1 MISAC
6 RESGVR
12 KLIYNSTADVVFDG
26 SEPIRDGD
34 ESLRRPLKVI
44 INHCARFFFVSLF
57 RNDICFC
64 SDSFAVPIHVDR
76 LQSSS
81 GSVDQIC

>member
-26 SEPIRDGD
+26 SQSIRDGD

-44 INHCARFFFVSLF
+44 PEHDC
-57 RNDICFC
+57 
-64 SDSFAVPIHVDR
+64 
-76 LQSSS
+76 
-81 GSVDQIC
+81 

>member
-12 KLIYNSTADVVFDG
+12 KLIYNSTADVVFNG
-26 SEPIRDGD
+26 SQPIRDGD

-44 INHCARFFFVSLF
+44 LSIIFIGFFV
-57 RNDICFC
+57 
-64 SDSFAVPIHVDR
+64 FALVQR
-76 LQSSS
+76 
-81 GSVDQIC
+81 

>member
-12 KLIYNSTADVVFDG
+12 KLIYNSSADVVFDG
-26 SEPIRDGD
+26 SQPIRDGD

-44 INHCARFFFVSLF
+44 PEHDCFV
-57 RNDICFC
+57 CFC
-64 SDSFAVPIHVDR
+64 LCSCSEMIFVF
-76 LQSSS
+76 L
-81 GSVDQIC
+81 

>member
-1 MISAC
+1 VISAC

-26 SEPIRDGD
+26 SQPIRDGD

-44 INHCARFFFVSLF
+44 LEHVCLVG
-57 RNDICFC
+57 FC
-64 SDSFAVPIHVDR
+64 RWSFSEMI
-76 LQSSS
+76 
-81 GSVDQIC
+81 SVLL